1 MDASKPSERARRRW
15 YAGAALVVG
24 AAVVLLL
31 ITVPSG
37 GGVSATRMQQLIN
50 ASYSTS
56 GTRCVAS
63 THGRD
68 TCQIAAE
75 KCHGTLVVAPVGSS
89 TFTIV
94 DAKPEQLDSAAC
106 DRGEGIEGEA
116 E

>member
-15 YAGAALVVG
+15 YAGAAVVAG
-24 AAVVLLL
+24 AVVLLL

-37 GGVSATRMQQLIN
+37 GGVSTTRMQQLIN

-75 KCHGTLVVAPVGSS
+75 KCHGTLVVAPVGSG